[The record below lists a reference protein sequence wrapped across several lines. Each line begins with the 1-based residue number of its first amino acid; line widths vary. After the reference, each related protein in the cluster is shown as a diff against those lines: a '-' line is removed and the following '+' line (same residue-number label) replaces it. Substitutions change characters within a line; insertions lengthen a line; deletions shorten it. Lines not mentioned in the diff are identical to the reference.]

1 MASHIRIETARIKA
15 TLPPA
20 TKLNN
25 GIAGTEVIALK
36 PLTSG
41 HILAQPAAL
50 KQRTAIPRSLMRP
63 TLRLLSD
70 ELIVKIIEEAHDVLG
85 NLGVEIHNP
94 TVLTR
99 LAEHGAKLDPR
110 TSTARLKA
118 DLIDQALHTVP
129 RSFKLYDVLG
139 RETHDFAGDAV
150 YFTPGSTALNILD
163 GDEMRRPST
172 ADYIRYVKLI
182 SGLGHIASQSTA
194 MIPADVPE
202 GISDSYRLY
211 LSLLYGEKPVV
222 TGAFTIASFEV
233 MKDLQLAVRGSAEE
247 LRAKPLTI
255 FSCCPTAPIKWSDV
269 TSQNLIDCARWWIP
283 VELISMPLSG
293 FMAPVTLVGSLVQQ
307 TAENLSGV
315 IISQLTQPGAPLLW
329 GGSPAIFDIRFETT
343 PMGAVETM
351 MLDCANSEIGKH
363 LGMPTQ
369 GYIALSDAKHLD
381 AQGGLE
387 TGIGATLAALAG
399 INSISGP
406 GMLDFE
412 SCLSLEKLV
421 VDNEICALTERLLR
435 GIEPRED
442 FPALPLFEELRREKH
457 LLIADHTRRHLREEI
472 IFPGAVI
479 DRANRA
485 RWAADGR
492 LTLGER
498 ARREVARLVER
509 STPSRLALEK
519 KAELSRLMSA
529 EARRHGMELLPA
541 A

>member
-1 MASHIRIETARIKA
+1 
-15 TLPPA
+15 
-20 TKLNN
+20 
-25 GIAGTEVIALK
+25 
-36 PLTSG
+36 
-41 HILAQPAAL
+41 
-50 KQRTAIPRSLMRP
+50 MRP
-63 TLRLLSD
+63 TLRLLSN
-70 ELIVKIIEEAHDVLG
+70 ELMDRIISEARDVLAK
-85 NLGVEIHNP
+85 LGVEIHNP
-94 TVLTR
+94 AVLN
-99 LAEHGAKLDPR
+99 LLSDHGANVDR
-110 TSTARLKA
+110 HTSNARLHA
-118 DLIDQALHTVP
+118 GLIDQALRTVP
-129 RSFKLYDVLG
+129 RSFQLFDVLG
-139 RETHDFAGDAV
+139 NETHDFAGDAV
-150 YFTPGSTALNILD
+150 YFTPGSTALNILEN
-163 GDEMRRPST
+163 GQMRRPTT
-172 ADYIRYVKLI
+172 ADYIRFVKLMG
-182 SGLGHIASQSTA
+182 GLPHIASQSTA

-233 MKDLQLAVRGSAEE
+233 MKDLQVAVRGTAEE

-269 TSQNLIDCARWWIP
+269 TSQNLVDCARWSIP

-315 IISQLTQPGAPLLW
+315 VISQLTKPGAPMLY
-329 GGSPAIFDIRFETT
+329 GGSPAIFDVRYETT

-387 TGIGATLAALAG
+387 TGIGATLAALSG

-421 VDNEICALTERLLR
+421 VDDEICAMTARLLQ

-442 FPALPLFEELRREKH
+442 FPALPLFEELKRERH
-457 LLIADHTRRHLREEI
+457 MLIADHTRRHLREEI
-472 IFPGAVI
+472 TFPGAVI

-498 ARREVARLVER
+498 ARREVVRLVN
-509 STPSRLALEK
+509 TYKPSRLAPET
-519 KAELSRLMSA
+519 KAELSRLMSC
-529 EARRHGMELLPA
+529 EAQRYGMELLPA